1 MDGDG
6 IEEQIELVDLKY
18 NGGDGG
24 YALRV
29 TDTKTNEQIP
39 LPDSYREENGFP
51 IFGTYVESDSEKPRL
66 LIQLGEGKQYQ
77 TVATIMMDAL
87 DLIYDRNLAEFKNV
101 IQNKTSGEKIM
112 ADAISGCNVITF
124 QNEETPV
131 VFLKTYVSGF
141 WGMRIHW
148 DMLSQNF
155 GFRKTIHGHLGI
167 IFCWIAAV
175 RQCGLIRRLER
186 PQKGMVL

>member
-1 MDGDG
+1 M
-6 IEEQIELVDLKY
+6 
-18 NGGDGG
+18 
-24 YALRV
+24 

-141 WGMRIHW
+141 LGHADTLGYVITELRLQKDHTWASRHYFLLDSCG
-148 DMLSQNF
+148 
-155 GFRKTIHGHLGI
+155 KTVWTHQEIGEATEGNGI
-167 IFCWIAAV
+167 ITLPFDRNSSVEYVPIKP
-175 RQCGLIRRLER
+175 EE
-186 PQKGMVL
+186 

>member
-1 MDGDG
+1 MPYGLKRFFQITMNLRLMQIFAKADLDGDG

-131 VFLKTYVSGF
+131 VFFKDICL
-141 WGMRIHW
+141 WI
-148 DMLSQNF
+148 F
-155 GFRKTIHGHLGI
+155 GACGYIGI
-167 IFCWIAAV
+167 CYHRTSAS
-175 RQCGLIRRLER
+175 ER
-186 PQKGMVL
+186 PYMGI